1 MEPPKGSKFMS
12 SNKMALGAMFSI
24 SPVVSPTGKYTPHNK
39 RLDPRYGRSG
49 AGLDA
54 ANKEED
60 ALELYKACARGESIK
75 KKQTP
80 IDRTHYNTLLHHPM
94 PPSAMKPVRE
104 ATLRKCIYLPINE
117 RVMGAVIL
125 NDAWVVEELY
135 LQGNPCDIPDHNG
148 YTPLMMAAQLN
159 HYDCCTILM
168 SLS

>member
-1 MEPPKGSKFMS
+1 MS